1 MRVLFYQRTRCNTN
15 PITLKRFLLI
25 GFYDIEATELRV
37 IGVLKETGSI
47 PSLQNACCREFSVSV
62 TRDKAQGKLSA
73 YNS

>member
-25 GFYDIEATELRV
+25 GFYDIEATD
-37 IGVLKETGSI
+37 GVPFLLDI
-47 PSLQNACCREFSVSV
+47 ACCREFSVSV

-73 YNS
+73 YHR